1 MEKTKKEKNKKI
13 VLLDAHAIIHR
24 AYHALPDFSSSK
36 GEPTGALY
44 GVILMILKI
53 IEDFKPDYIVACY
66 DLPDTTFR
74 KEIYEDYKAGRKE
87 ADEELVHQ
95 LIRSKDVMTAFN
107 IPIYEMPGFEADDIL
122 GTIVEQTKKDNI
134 DIIIASGDMDTM
146 QLVDNDKVRVYTLK
160 KGIKDTV
167 VYNEKAVEE
176 KFGFGPKLIPDY
188 KGLRGDPSDNI
199 IGIAGIGEK
208 TATILIQ
215 NFGSIENIYKEL
227 KKKDGEEKFKKAGIT
242 QRIIGLLKEGEE
254 DAFFSK
260 ELATIRRDAP
270 VKFELSKNGW
280 IEGSDFEK
288 INGLLRDLGFRSLV
302 DRVKVIFAVPPAI
315 LTKGEVKNKISDD
328 LDVGRP
334 SDSEV
339 EKICIALWIANS
351 NMTNPTIE
359 DVLNYANTEDFEVA
373 KTKIL
378 KEVKEKELEKVYF
391 NVEMPIISAVKK
403 MGERGIKINK
413 AYLKVLS
420 ERYHK
425 ELEKFRK
432 TIFEQAGE
440 EFNINSPKQLGEV
453 LFDRMGLVLK
463 NHKKTSTG
471 AKSTNVEV
479 LEKLSEEYPI
489 VADILKYREF
499 QKLLSTY
506 IDNIPDLLDSENRLH
521 TTFLQTGTTTG
532 RMASQNPNLQNIP
545 TRTEHGREIR
555 KVFITDK
562 GFKLV
567 AFDYS
572 QIELR
577 LAAFLS
583 RDEKLIGI
591 FKKQEDVHTAVAS
604 EVFGVSLGEV
614 DKEMR
619 RRAKVI
625 NFGILYGMGVNSLRK
640 ALGEETT
647 KDEAQ
652 KFYNEYFE
660 KFPQLAKYIENVKE
674 ETKRLGYT
682 KTYFGRRRYFE
693 GINSRVPFVKAM
705 AERMAINAPIQG
717 TNADI
722 IKIAIGRIDKY
733 LDKQG
738 LSESVFML
746 LQVHDELIFE
756 MREDLIKKVAPEI
769 EKIMEDVIL
778 PKDAYGIKFK
788 VDVSV
793 GDSWGTLMKN

>member
-1 MEKTKKEKNKKI
+1 MSKKTDNKKI
-13 VLLDAHAIIHR
+13 VLLDAHAVIHR

-53 IEDFKPDYIVACY
+53 IEDFKPDYIIACY

-74 KEIYEDYKAGRKE
+74 KEIYENYKAGRKE
-87 ADEELVHQ
+87 TDDELVHQ
-95 LIRSKDVMTAFN
+95 LIRSKDIMSAFN
-107 IPIYEMPGFEADDIL
+107 IPIYEMAGFEADDIL
-122 GTIVEQTKKDNI
+122 GTIVEQTKKEKNI
-134 DIIIASGDMDTM
+134 DIVIASGDMDTM
-146 QLVDNDKVRVYTLK
+146 QLVDNDKVKVYTLK

-167 VYNEKAVEE
+167 TYNEKAVEE
-176 KFGFGPKLIPDY
+176 KLGFGPKLIPDF

-208 TATILIQ
+208 TATDLIQ
-215 NFGSIENIYKEL
+215 KFGSIENIYKEL
-227 KKKDGEEKFKKAGIT
+227 KKKDGKSKFEKAGIKP
-242 QRIIGLLKEGEE
+242 RIVGLLEEGEE
-254 DAFFSK
+254 DAIFSK
-260 ELATIRRDAP
+260 ELAIIRRDVP
-270 VKFELSKNGW
+270 IKFELPKEGW

-302 DRVKVIFAVPPAI
+302 QRVKEIFNVQTSFG
-315 LTKGEVKNKISDD
+315 LENLDTKKSND
-328 LDVGRP
+328 LDIERP
-334 SDSEV
+334 SDIEID
-339 EKICIALWIANS
+339 KTAIALWLVNS
-351 NMTNPTIE
+351 SITKPTLE
-359 DVLNYANTEDFEVA
+359 DILNYANTNDFSVA
-373 KTKIL
+373 KEKIL
-378 KEVKEKELEKVYF
+378 REIKEKDLE
-391 NVEMPIISAVKK
+391 NVLNKIEVPIIDIVKK

-413 AYLKVLS
+413 KHLENLS
-420 ERYHK
+420 KEFHT

-432 TIFEQAGE
+432 NIYDQAGE

-453 LFDRMGLVLK
+453 LFDRMGVVLK

-479 LEKLSEEYPI
+479 LEKLREDYPI
-489 VADILKYREF
+489 VDDILKYREF

-506 IDNIPDLLDSENRLH
+506 IDNIPNLLDENNRLH
-521 TTFLQTGTTTG
+521 TTFLQAGTTTG
-532 RMASQNPNLQNIP
+532 RMSSQDPNLQNIP
-545 TRTEHGREIR
+545 IKTEHGREIR
-555 KVFITDK
+555 KAFITDE

-572 QIELR
+572 QVELR

-583 RDEKLIGI
+583 KDEKLINI
-591 FKKQEDVHTAVAS
+591 FRKGEDVHTAVAS
-604 EVFGVSLGEV
+604 EVFNVPLEKV

-625 NFGILYGMGVNSLRK
+625 NFGILYGMGITSLQK
-640 ALGEETT
+640 SLGE
-647 KDEAQ
+647 DVSRAEAQ

-660 KFPQLAKYIENVKE
+660 KFPQLAKYIENIKE
-674 ETKRLGYT
+674 ETKKLGYT

-717 TNADI
+717 TNADMV
-722 IKIAIGRIDKY
+722 KIAIGKIDKY
-733 LDKQG
+733 LKENNLENDA
-738 LSESVFML
+738 FAL

-756 MREDLIKKVAPEI
+756 IRENLLNKIAPEI
-769 EKIMEDVIL
+769 EKIMEGIISPEEAL
-778 PKDAYGIKFK
+778 GIKFE
-788 VDVSV
+788 VGVSA
-793 GDSWGTLMKN
+793 GDNWGDLKSL